1 MREVHVL
8 LTLLVLLLPISIAIA
23 QTDGFDLPWSTLD
36 GGGYTFSA
44 GGGYELGGTI
54 GQPDA
59 GTMTGG
65 TYSLGGGF
73 WAGGVVVEQYN
84 TYLPLILRNR

>member
-1 MREVHVL
+1 MFF

-65 TYSLGGGF
+65 IYSLGGGF
-73 WAGGVVVEQYN
+73 WASRVVVEQYN
-84 TYLPLILRNR
+84 IYLPLILRNR